1 MNEEFERKQQE
12 IFKKYQLEIKD
23 CNKSAI
29 RFDNKTQLTIL
40 TFYQNEKVKLKFCF
54 QSFNSAE
61 RFRNR
66 LMSC

>member
-1 MNEEFERKQQE
+1 MNEEIEKKQQE

-54 QSFNSAE
+54 QNFNSAE
-61 RFRNR
+61 RFKNR